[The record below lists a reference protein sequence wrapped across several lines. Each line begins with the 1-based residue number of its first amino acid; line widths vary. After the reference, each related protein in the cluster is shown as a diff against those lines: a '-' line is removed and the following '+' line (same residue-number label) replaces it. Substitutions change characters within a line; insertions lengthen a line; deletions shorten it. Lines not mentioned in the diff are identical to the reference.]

1 MMADSVLDDGDGAIF
16 ALARRVIAEN
26 RAAGRCIALAES
38 CTGGMV
44 ATALTDV
51 PGSSDVF
58 GAGFVTYSNEAKQ
71 AMLGVSADI
80 FTMFGA
86 VSMACTWAMA
96 TGAIARGDADIAVA
110 ISGVAGPGGGSDA
123 KPVGTVVLSRVL
135 RGQSADD
142 AYSTVKHFDASAG
155 RAGIRRQA
163 TLLALELLLPEN
175 DGLRGCSV

>member
-1 MMADSVLDDGDGAIF
+1 MADSVLDDGDGVLF
-16 ALARRVIAEN
+16 ALASRVIAEN

-58 GAGFVTYSNEAKQ
+58 GAGFVTYSNQAKQ
-71 AMLGVSADI
+71 AMLGVSPDI

-96 TGAIARGDADIAVA
+96 TGAIARGAADIAVA

-135 RGQSADD
+135 RGQSPDD
-142 AYSTVKHFDASAG
+142 AYSVTRHFDASGG

-163 TLLALELLLPEN
+163 TLFALELLLPEK
-175 DGLRGCSV
+175 DGLKGCVA